1 MKKIE
6 FMGWKNCVELQS
18 GKFRIVVTT
27 EVGPRVIGAF
37 VGKGANMMCVVPE
50 MAGKKGGN
58 EWKIYGG
65 HRLWHAPE
73 AKPRCYA
80 LDNSAVDI
88 KTTRDGIAFT
98 AGTEKETGIY
108 KSITIKPL
116 GKEKFRIR
124 HILRNDN
131 PWEIELAAWALT
143 VMDAGGVAVIPMPA
157 GDKKALLPNRYLT
170 IWPYTNLADGRLT
183 FGEKYVLLHQKRG
196 FKNSSKIGLNCEDGW
211 MAYVNRG
218 CALIKRFTHVAGEM
232 YPDNGCSI
240 EAYTCDFMLEIE
252 TLSPL
257 YLLAPGEEIVHD
269 EEWEGKDG
277 IGEINTEKDVRSSLR
292 MMGRGK

>member
-1 MKKIE
+1 MRRNMKKIE
-6 FMGWKNCVELQS
+6 FMGWKNCIELRS

-27 EVGPRVIGAF
+27 EVGPRIIGAF
-37 VGKGANMMCVVPE
+37 VGKGANMVCVVPE
-50 MAGKKGGN
+50 MAGKRGGN

-73 AKPRCYA
+73 AKPRSYA
-80 LDNSAVDI
+80 PDNSAVDV
-88 KTTRDGIAFT
+88 KSTGDGLTFT

-108 KSITIKPL
+108 KSIAIKPL

-124 HILRNDN
+124 HTLRNDN
-131 PWEIELAAWALT
+131 PWDVELAAWALT
-143 VMDAGGVAVIPMPA
+143 VMDAGGVAVIPMPE
-157 GDKKALLPNRYLT
+157 GDRKALLPNRHLS
-170 IWPYTNLADGRLT
+170 IWPYTNLSDGRLT
-183 FGEKYVLLHQKRG
+183 FGEKYVLLRQKKG
-196 FKNSSKIGLNCEDGW
+196 FKNPSKIGLNCEDGW

-218 CALIKRFTHVAGEM
+218 SALIKRFKHTPGEE

-240 EAYTCDFMLEIE
+240 ETYTCDFMLEIE

-257 YLLAPGEEIVHD
+257 YLLAPGGEIVHD

-277 IGEINTEKDVRSSLR
+277 FGEINTEKDAR
-292 MMGRGK
+292 KYFKD

>member
-1 MKKIE
+1 MKKSE
-6 FMGWKNCVELQS
+6 FMGWKNCIELQS

-27 EVGPRVIGAF
+27 EVGPRIIGAF

-58 EWKIYGG
+58 DWKIYGG

-73 AKPRCYA
+73 AKPRSYA
-80 LDNSAVDI
+80 LDNSAVEM
-88 KTTRDGIAFT
+88 KTTKDGIMFT

-108 KSITIKPL
+108 KSIAIKPL
-116 GKEKFRIR
+116 GKEKFQIR
-124 HILRNDN
+124 HTLRNDN
-131 PWEIELAAWALT
+131 AWDVELAAWALT
-143 VMDAGGVAVIPMPA
+143 VMDAGGVAVVPMPK

-170 IWPYTNLADGRLT
+170 IWPYTNMADGRLT
-183 FGEKYVLLHQKRG
+183 FGEKFILLRQQTGHKTP
-196 FKNSSKIGLNCEDGW
+196 SKIGLNCEDGW

-218 CALIKRFTHVAGEM
+218 CALIKRFIHMPGAA

-240 EAYTCDFMLEIE
+240 ETYTCDFMLEIE

-269 EEWEGKDG
+269 EEWEGSDG
-277 IGEINTEKDVRSSLR
+277 LGEINTEKDAD
-292 MMGRGK
+292 KYFKD

>member
-218 CALIKRFTHVAGEM
+218 CALIKRFTHMAGAM

>member
-6 FMGWKNCVELQS
+6 FMGWKNCIELRS

-27 EVGPRVIGAF
+27 EVGPRIIGAF
-37 VGKGANMMCVVPE
+37 VGKGANMVCVVPE
-50 MAGKKGGN
+50 MAGKRGGN

-73 AKPRCYA
+73 AKPRSYA
-80 LDNSAVDI
+80 PDNSAVDV
-88 KTTRDGIAFT
+88 KSTGDGLTFT

-108 KSITIKPL
+108 KSIAIKPL

-124 HILRNDN
+124 HTLRNDN
-131 PWEIELAAWALT
+131 PWDVELAAWALT
-143 VMDAGGVAVIPMPA
+143 VMDAGGVAVIPMPE
-157 GDKKALLPNRYLT
+157 GDRKALLPNRHLS
-170 IWPYTNLADGRLT
+170 IWPYTNLSDGRLT
-183 FGEKYVLLHQKRG
+183 FGEKYVLLRQKKG
-196 FKNSSKIGLNCEDGW
+196 FKNPSKIGLNCEDGW

-218 CALIKRFTHVAGEM
+218 SALIKRFKHTPGEE

-240 EAYTCDFMLEIE
+240 ETYTCDFMLEIE

-257 YLLAPGEEIVHD
+257 YLLAPGGEIVHD

-277 IGEINTEKDVRSSLR
+277 FGEINTEKDAR
-292 MMGRGK
+292 KYFKD